1 MKAREIGYW
10 VCTVLIVFFMLPG
23 GILYVMRSAPA
34 VQAVRVLG
42 FPMYFCVFLGVW
54 KVLGSIALVVPGFAL
69 LKEWAYAGIF
79 FDLTGAVVANLANG
93 AVWWHVGAPLVILAI
108 LYGSWALRP
117 ESRRVV
123 AGSSTKNRQRQGL

>member
-1 MKAREIGYW
+1 MKGKVIGYW

-23 GILYVMRSAPA
+23 GIFYLMRAPA
-34 VQAVRVLG
+34 AVEGMRQLGIPVSVVVL
-42 FPMYFCVFLGVW
+42 LGVW

-79 FDLTGAVVANLANG
+79 FDLTGAAVVNAAAGG
-93 AVWWHVGAPLVILAI
+93 AWWHVAAPLVITLI

-117 ESRRVV
+117 AGRRVV
-123 AGSSTKNRQRQGL
+123 AAG

>member
-1 MKAREIGYW
+1 MTAKGIGYW

-23 GILYVMRSAPA
+23 GIFYVMRSAAA

-54 KVLGSIALVVPGFAL
+54 KVLGSIALVVPRFAL

-79 FDLTGAVVANLANG
+79 FDLTGAAVASAAVG
-93 AVWWHVGAPLVILAI
+93 AVWWHVAAPLVILLI

-117 ESRRVV
+117 ESRRLM
-123 AGSSTKNRQRQGL
+123 AGSSTKNKQPQGL

>member
-1 MKAREIGYW
+1 MKGKVIGYW

-23 GILYVMRSAPA
+23 GIFYLMRAPA
-34 VQAVRVLG
+34 AVEGMRQLGIPVSVVVL
-42 FPMYFCVFLGVW
+42 LGVW

-79 FDLTGAVVANLANG
+79 FDLTGAAVVNAAADG
-93 AVWWHVGAPLVILAI
+93 AWWHVAAPLVITLI

-117 ESRRVV
+117 AGRRVV
-123 AGSSTKNRQRQGL
+123 AAG